1 MIGGGSGDVPAS
13 GSVLLVEDDE
23 SLRSAYRLVLEARSL
38 DVREATTLG
47 EAEAILR
54 SGPVDVVVA
63 DLGLPD
69 ADGPAAV
76 AASLGEQARESA
88 LVVLTGH
95 DDASL
100 RNRCR
105 EAGAAAFR
113 VKPLVGS
120 ELADLVRELLPDS
133 TG

>member
-1 MIGGGSGDVPAS
+1 MIVGGQGDVPAS

-38 DVREATTLG
+38 DVREATTLE
-47 EAEAILR
+47 EAGAILR
-54 SGPVDVVVA
+54 SGPVDAVVA

-69 ADGPAAV
+69 ADGPAA
-76 AASLGEQARESA
+76 AAVSLGEQAREAA

-95 DDASL
+95 DDVGL
-100 RNRCR
+100 RDRCR

-120 ELADLVRELLPDS
+120 ELADLVQELL
-133 TG
+133 TGPGG